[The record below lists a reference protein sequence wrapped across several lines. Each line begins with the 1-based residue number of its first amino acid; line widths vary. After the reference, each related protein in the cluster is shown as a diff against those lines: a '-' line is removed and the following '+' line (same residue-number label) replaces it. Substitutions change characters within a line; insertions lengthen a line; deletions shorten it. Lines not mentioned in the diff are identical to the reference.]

1 MASNSNS
8 NSNSNSLFQND
19 KNNNSN
25 TDIAV
30 PTPNNSSSFRNTTI
44 TNPTPSIRSPSPS
57 INSYNNSAI
66 PTTIT
71 NRSIP
76 GMSNSSINDSA
87 DSNPQSYD
95 EQISQLNNLQN
106 KKSLD
111 FKTISKHLINQED
124 SLKTQGGDITRRLYH
139 QMENISG
146 SNNNNNANN
155 NTNSNDLDDNVS
167 IGGHSTF
174 RDGPPPRL
182 RTRSASFSSYLEET
196 RRGSMASDINIPGGF
211 RREFLIN
218 KAIQRNQQ
226 PPNFLTQNF
235 MEFLSIYGHFAGEDF
250 SDEDEDD
257 DDEEEEEEE
266 EERRDGEEEYN
277 ADEVFDEESS
287 LLGNERRGGGLPFR
301 QLPKKPHSHL
311 PKKPPKG
318 TASVFK
324 TFLLLFKALVGSGVL
339 FLPRAF
345 YNGGMLF
352 SMITLSLFGL
362 LTFLCYI
369 GLIQSK
375 TILNL
380 SSFGELGY
388 KTYGKPLKYCILVSI
403 LLSQIGFVTTYIL
416 FTAENMIAFL
426 SQYVSTKGNS
436 LLLLLLGLDSSSE
449 VLPNWLNRG
458 NLILIQCILLIPLV
472 LIRNLA
478 KLSMVSLISSIF
490 IIIGLLIIF
499 WYSSINLINNGVGPN
514 ITNFNSNSWTMLI
527 GVAVTSFEGIGLIL
541 PIQSSMTQPEKFPLV
556 LSISMLIITSI
567 FVAIGTIGYFSFG
580 DKIKSIII
588 LNLPQNQF
596 AVQSILVLYS
606 IAVFLSGPLQLFPAI
621 KIGESLIFRHSKKNT
636 RRHHHHHQHH
646 HHRHHGS
653 TEEGNNTGD
662 DNGKL
667 YHQSGKY
674 NPQVKWLKNGFRAIS
689 VMFICSLAYLN
700 ADNIDKFVSF
710 NGCFACIPLVYIYP
724 PLIHLKSIQS
734 KQQNKGK
741 SKSDQIFIWLDYL
754 LIVVG
759 IATVIYSSYQILFL
773 N

>member
-1 MASNSNS
+1 MASHSNSNS
-8 NSNSNSLFQND
+8 NFLFQND

-25 TDIAV
+25 RDIAI
-30 PTPNNSSSFRNTTI
+30 PTPSNSSSFRNTN
-44 TNPTPSIRSPSPS
+44 TNPTPSIRLPSPS
-57 INSYNNSAI
+57 INSYNNNNNNSAI
-66 PTTIT
+66 PTTT
-71 NRSIP
+71 TSRSIT
-76 GMSNSSINDSA
+76 GMSNASINDSG

-95 EQISQLNNLQN
+95 EQISQLNNLNN
-106 KKSLD
+106 KKSFDL
-111 FKTISKHLINQED
+111 KTISKHLINQED

-139 QMENISG
+139 QMENITG
-146 SNNNNNANN
+146 NNNHNNNNNNNN
-155 NTNSNDLDDNVS
+155 NTDTTGNDLDDNVS
-167 IGGHSTF
+167 IGGNSTF

-218 KAIQRNQQ
+218 KAIQKNQQ

-250 SDEDEDD
+250 SDEEEEGDEG
-257 DDEEEEEEE
+257 DEEYDNGH
-266 EERRDGEEEYN
+266 DG
-277 ADEVFDEESS
+277 DEVFDEESS
-287 LLGNERRGGGLPFR
+287 LLGNERRGGGSGGGQPFR
-301 QLPKKPHSHL
+301 QLPKKPHPH
-311 PKKPPKG
+311 PQKQPPKG

-362 LTFLCYI
+362 LTFFCYI
-369 GLIQSK
+369 GLIESK
-375 TILNL
+375 TILRL

-426 SQYVSTKGNS
+426 SQYVSTKNN
-436 LLLLLLGLDSSSE
+436 LLSQE

-478 KLSMVSLISSIF
+478 KLSMVSLISSVF
-490 IIIGLLIIF
+490 IVIGLLIIF
-499 WYSSINLINNGVGPN
+499 WYSGVNLINNGVGPN

-541 PIQSSMTQPEKFPLV
+541 PIQSSMSQPEKFPLV
-556 LSISMLIITSI
+556 LSISMAIITSI
-567 FVAIGTIGYFSFG
+567 FVGIGTIGYFSFG

-588 LNLPQNQF
+588 LNLPQDQF
-596 AVQSILVLYS
+596 AVQSILILYS

-621 KIGESLIFRHSKKNT
+621 KIGESLIFRHSKKKSK
-636 RRHHHHHQHH
+636 RQQHQ
-646 HHRHHGS
+646 HGS
-653 TEEGNNTGD
+653 TDESNTNNTD
-662 DNGKL
+662 DNDGKL

-689 VMFICSLAYLN
+689 VIFICSLAYLN

-734 KQQNKGK
+734 KQQQQQQQTGR
-741 SKSDQIFIWLDYL
+741 SKSDQLFIWLDYL

-759 IATVIYSSYQILFL
+759 IATVIYSSYQIIFL

>member
-1 MASNSNS
+1 MASHS

-25 TDIAV
+25 RDIAI
-30 PTPNNSSSFRNTTI
+30 PTPSNSSSFRNTN
-44 TNPTPSIRSPSPS
+44 TNPTPSIRLPSPS
-57 INSYNNSAI
+57 INSYNNNNNNNSAI
-66 PTTIT
+66 PTTT
-71 NRSIP
+71 TSRSIT
-76 GMSNSSINDSA
+76 GMSNASINDSG

-95 EQISQLNNLQN
+95 EQISQLNNLNN
-106 KKSLD
+106 KKSFDL
-111 FKTISKHLINQED
+111 KTISKHLINQED

-139 QMENISG
+139 QMENITG
-146 SNNNNNANN
+146 NNNHNNNNNN
-155 NTNSNDLDDNVS
+155 NTDTTGNDLDDNVS
-167 IGGHSTF
+167 IGGNSTF

-218 KAIQRNQQ
+218 KAIQKNQQ

-250 SDEDEDD
+250 SDEEEEGDEG
-257 DDEEEEEEE
+257 DEEYDNGH
-266 EERRDGEEEYN
+266 DG
-277 ADEVFDEESS
+277 DEVFDEESS
-287 LLGNERRGGGLPFR
+287 LLGNERRGGGSGGGQPFR
-301 QLPKKPHSHL
+301 QLPKKPHPH
-311 PKKPPKG
+311 PQKQPPKG

-362 LTFLCYI
+362 LTFFCYI
-369 GLIQSK
+369 GLIESK
-375 TILNL
+375 TILRL

-426 SQYVSTKGNS
+426 SQYVSTKNN
-436 LLLLLLGLDSSSE
+436 LLSRE

-478 KLSMVSLISSIF
+478 KLSMVSLISSVF
-490 IIIGLLIIF
+490 IVIGLLIIF
-499 WYSSINLINNGVGPN
+499 WYSGVNLINNGVGPN

-541 PIQSSMTQPEKFPLV
+541 PIQSSMSQPEKFPLV
-556 LSISMLIITSI
+556 LSISMAIITSI
-567 FVAIGTIGYFSFG
+567 FVGIGTIGYFSFG

-588 LNLPQNQF
+588 LNLPQDQF
-596 AVQSILVLYS
+596 AVQSILILYS

-621 KIGESLIFRHSKKNT
+621 KIGESLIFRHSKKKSK
-636 RRHHHHHQHH
+636 RQQHQ
-646 HHRHHGS
+646 HGS
-653 TEEGNNTGD
+653 TDESNTNNTD
-662 DNGKL
+662 DNDGKL

-689 VMFICSLAYLN
+689 VIFICSLAYLN

-734 KQQNKGK
+734 KQQQQQQQTGR
-741 SKSDQIFIWLDYL
+741 SKSDQLFIWLDYL

-759 IATVIYSSYQILFL
+759 IATVIYSSYQIIFL

>member
-1 MASNSNS
+1 MASHSNSNS
-8 NSNSNSLFQND
+8 NFLFQND

-25 TDIAV
+25 RDIAI
-30 PTPNNSSSFRNTTI
+30 PTPSNSSSFRNTN
-44 TNPTPSIRSPSPS
+44 TNPTPSIRLPSPS
-57 INSYNNSAI
+57 INSYNNNNNNNSAI
-66 PTTIT
+66 PTTT
-71 NRSIP
+71 TSRSIT
-76 GMSNSSINDSA
+76 GMSNASINDLG

-95 EQISQLNNLQN
+95 EQISQLNNLNN
-106 KKSLD
+106 KKSFDL
-111 FKTISKHLINQED
+111 KTISKHLINQED

-139 QMENISG
+139 QMENITG
-146 SNNNNNANN
+146 NNNHNNNNNN
-155 NTNSNDLDDNVS
+155 NTDTTGNDLDDNVS
-167 IGGHSTF
+167 IGGNSTF

-218 KAIQRNQQ
+218 KAIQKNQQ

-250 SDEDEDD
+250 SDEEEEGDEG
-257 DDEEEEEEE
+257 DEEYDNGH
-266 EERRDGEEEYN
+266 DG
-277 ADEVFDEESS
+277 DEVFDEESS
-287 LLGNERRGGGLPFR
+287 LLGNERRGGGSGGGQPFR
-301 QLPKKPHSHL
+301 QLPKKPHPH
-311 PKKPPKG
+311 PQKQPPKG

-362 LTFLCYI
+362 LTFFCYI
-369 GLIQSK
+369 GLIESK
-375 TILNL
+375 TILRL

-426 SQYVSTKGNS
+426 SQYVSTKNN
-436 LLLLLLGLDSSSE
+436 LLSRE

-478 KLSMVSLISSIF
+478 KLSMVSLISSVF
-490 IIIGLLIIF
+490 IVIGLLIIF
-499 WYSSINLINNGVGPN
+499 WYSGVNLINNGVGPN

-541 PIQSSMTQPEKFPLV
+541 PIQSSMSQPEKFPLV
-556 LSISMLIITSI
+556 LSISMAIITSI
-567 FVAIGTIGYFSFG
+567 FVGIGTIGYFSFG

-588 LNLPQNQF
+588 LNLPQDQF

-621 KIGESLIFRHSKKNT
+621 KIGESLIFRHSKKKSK
-636 RRHHHHHQHH
+636 RQQHQ
-646 HHRHHGS
+646 HGS
-653 TEEGNNTGD
+653 TDESNTNNTD
-662 DNGKL
+662 DNDGKL

-689 VMFICSLAYLN
+689 VIFICSLAYLN

-759 IATVIYSSYQILFL
+759 IATVIYSSYQIIFL

>member
-1 MASNSNS
+1 MASHSNSNS
-8 NSNSNSLFQND
+8 NFLFQND

-25 TDIAV
+25 RDIAI
-30 PTPNNSSSFRNTTI
+30 PTPSNSSSFRNTN
-44 TNPTPSIRSPSPS
+44 TNPTPSIRLPSPS
-57 INSYNNSAI
+57 INSYNNNNNNNSAI
-66 PTTIT
+66 PTTT
-71 NRSIP
+71 TSRSIT
-76 GMSNSSINDSA
+76 GMSNASINDSG

-95 EQISQLNNLQN
+95 EQISQLNNLNN
-106 KKSLD
+106 KKSFDL
-111 FKTISKHLINQED
+111 KTISKHLINQED

-139 QMENISG
+139 QMENITG
-146 SNNNNNANN
+146 NNNHNNNNNNNN
-155 NTNSNDLDDNVS
+155 NTDTTGNDLDDNVS
-167 IGGHSTF
+167 IGGNGTF

-218 KAIQRNQQ
+218 KAIQKNQQ

-250 SDEDEDD
+250 SDEEEEGDEG
-257 DDEEEEEEE
+257 DEEYDNGH
-266 EERRDGEEEYN
+266 DG
-277 ADEVFDEESS
+277 DEVFDEESS
-287 LLGNERRGGGLPFR
+287 LLGNERRGGGSGGGQPFR
-301 QLPKKPHSHL
+301 QLPKKPHPH
-311 PKKPPKG
+311 PQKQPPKG

-362 LTFLCYI
+362 LTFFCYI
-369 GLIQSK
+369 GLIESK
-375 TILNL
+375 TILRL

-426 SQYVSTKGNS
+426 SQYVSTKNN
-436 LLLLLLGLDSSSE
+436 LLSRE

-478 KLSMVSLISSIF
+478 KLSMVSLISSVF
-490 IIIGLLIIF
+490 IVIGLLIIF
-499 WYSSINLINNGVGPN
+499 WYSGVNLINNGVGPN

-541 PIQSSMTQPEKFPLV
+541 PIQSSMSQPEKFPLV
-556 LSISMLIITSI
+556 LSISMAIITSI
-567 FVAIGTIGYFSFG
+567 FVGIGTIGYFSFG

-588 LNLPQNQF
+588 LNLPQDQF

-621 KIGESLIFRHSKKNT
+621 KIGESLIFRHSKKKSK
-636 RRHHHHHQHH
+636 RQQHQ
-646 HHRHHGS
+646 HGS
-653 TEEGNNTGD
+653 TDESNTNNTD
-662 DNGKL
+662 DNDGKL

-689 VMFICSLAYLN
+689 VIFICSLAYLN

-734 KQQNKGK
+734 KQQQQQQQQQTGR
-741 SKSDQIFIWLDYL
+741 SKSDQLFIWLDYL

-759 IATVIYSSYQILFL
+759 IATVIYSSYQIIFL

>member
-1 MASNSNS
+1 MASHSNSNS
-8 NSNSNSLFQND
+8 NFLFQND

-25 TDIAV
+25 RDIAI
-30 PTPNNSSSFRNTTI
+30 PTPSNSSSFRNTN
-44 TNPTPSIRSPSPS
+44 TNPTPSIRLPSPS
-57 INSYNNSAI
+57 INSYNNNNNNNNNSAI
-66 PTTIT
+66 PTTT
-71 NRSIP
+71 TSRSIT
-76 GMSNSSINDSA
+76 GMSNASINDSG

-95 EQISQLNNLQN
+95 EQISQLNNLNN
-106 KKSLD
+106 KKSFDL
-111 FKTISKHLINQED
+111 KTISKHLINQED

-139 QMENISG
+139 QMENITG
-146 SNNNNNANN
+146 NNNHNNNNN
-155 NTNSNDLDDNVS
+155 NTDTTGNDLDDNVS
-167 IGGHSTF
+167 IGGNSTF

-218 KAIQRNQQ
+218 KAIQKNQQ

-250 SDEDEDD
+250 SDEEEEGDEG
-257 DDEEEEEEE
+257 DEEYDNGH
-266 EERRDGEEEYN
+266 DG
-277 ADEVFDEESS
+277 DEVFDEESS
-287 LLGNERRGGGLPFR
+287 LLGNERRGGGSGGGQPFR
-301 QLPKKPHSHL
+301 QLPKKPHPH
-311 PKKPPKG
+311 PQKQPPKG

-362 LTFLCYI
+362 LTFFCYI
-369 GLIQSK
+369 GLIESK
-375 TILNL
+375 TILRL

-426 SQYVSTKGNS
+426 SQYVSTKNN
-436 LLLLLLGLDSSSE
+436 LLSRE

-478 KLSMVSLISSIF
+478 KLSMVSLISSVF
-490 IIIGLLIIF
+490 IVIGLLIIF
-499 WYSSINLINNGVGPN
+499 WYSGVNLINNGVGPN

-541 PIQSSMTQPEKFPLV
+541 PIQSSMSQPEKFPLV
-556 LSISMLIITSI
+556 LSISMAIITSI
-567 FVAIGTIGYFSFG
+567 FVGIGTIGYFSFG

-588 LNLPQNQF
+588 LNLPQDQF

-621 KIGESLIFRHSKKNT
+621 KIGESLIFRHSKKKSK
-636 RRHHHHHQHH
+636 RQQHQ
-646 HHRHHGS
+646 HGS
-653 TEEGNNTGD
+653 TDESNTNNTD
-662 DNGKL
+662 DNDGKL

-689 VMFICSLAYLN
+689 VIFICSLAYLN

-734 KQQNKGK
+734 KQQQQQQQQTGR
-741 SKSDQIFIWLDYL
+741 SKSDQLFIWLDYL

-759 IATVIYSSYQILFL
+759 IATVIYSSYQIIFL

>member
-1 MASNSNS
+1 MASHSNSNS
-8 NSNSNSLFQND
+8 NFLFQND

-25 TDIAV
+25 RDIAI
-30 PTPNNSSSFRNTTI
+30 PTPSNSSSFRNTN
-44 TNPTPSIRSPSPS
+44 TNPTPSIRLPSPS
-57 INSYNNSAI
+57 INSYNNNNNNNSAI
-66 PTTIT
+66 PTTT
-71 NRSIP
+71 TSRSIT
-76 GMSNSSINDSA
+76 GMSNASINDSG

-95 EQISQLNNLQN
+95 EQISQLNNLNN
-106 KKSLD
+106 KKSFDL
-111 FKTISKHLINQED
+111 KTISKHLINQED

-139 QMENISG
+139 QMENITG
-146 SNNNNNANN
+146 NNNHNNNNNNN
-155 NTNSNDLDDNVS
+155 NTDTTGNDLDDNVS
-167 IGGHSTF
+167 IGGNSTF

-218 KAIQRNQQ
+218 KAIQKNQQ

-250 SDEDEDD
+250 SDEEEEGDEG
-257 DDEEEEEEE
+257 DEEYDNGH
-266 EERRDGEEEYN
+266 DG
-277 ADEVFDEESS
+277 DEVFDEESS
-287 LLGNERRGGGLPFR
+287 LLGNERRGGGSGGGQPFR
-301 QLPKKPHSHL
+301 QLPKKPHPH
-311 PKKPPKG
+311 PQKQPPKG

-362 LTFLCYI
+362 LTFFCYI
-369 GLIQSK
+369 GLIESK
-375 TILNL
+375 TILRL

-426 SQYVSTKGNS
+426 SQYVSTKNN
-436 LLLLLLGLDSSSE
+436 LLSQE

-478 KLSMVSLISSIF
+478 KLSMVSLISSVF
-490 IIIGLLIIF
+490 IVIGLLIIF
-499 WYSSINLINNGVGPN
+499 WYSGVNLINNGVGPN

-541 PIQSSMTQPEKFPLV
+541 PIQSSMSQPEKFPLV
-556 LSISMLIITSI
+556 LSISMAIITSI
-567 FVAIGTIGYFSFG
+567 FVGIGTIGYFSFG

-588 LNLPQNQF
+588 LNLPQDQF

-621 KIGESLIFRHSKKNT
+621 KIGESLIFRHSKKKSK
-636 RRHHHHHQHH
+636 RQQHQ
-646 HHRHHGS
+646 HGS
-653 TEEGNNTGD
+653 TDESNTNNTD
-662 DNGKL
+662 DNDGKL

-689 VMFICSLAYLN
+689 VIFICSLAYLN

-734 KQQNKGK
+734 KQQQQQQQQTGR
-741 SKSDQIFIWLDYL
+741 SKSDQLFIWLDYL

-759 IATVIYSSYQILFL
+759 IATVIYSSYQIIFL

>member
-1 MASNSNS
+1 MASHSNSNS
-8 NSNSNSLFQND
+8 NFLFQND

-25 TDIAV
+25 RDIAI
-30 PTPNNSSSFRNTTI
+30 PTPSNSSSFRNTN

-57 INSYNNSAI
+57 INSYNNNNNNNNSAI
-66 PTTIT
+66 PTTT
-71 NRSIP
+71 TSRSIT
-76 GMSNSSINDSA
+76 GMSNASINDSG

-95 EQISQLNNLQN
+95 EQISQLNNLNN
-106 KKSLD
+106 KKSFDL
-111 FKTISKHLINQED
+111 KTISKHLINQED

-139 QMENISG
+139 QMENITG
-146 SNNNNNANN
+146 NNNHNNNNNNNN
-155 NTNSNDLDDNVS
+155 NTDTTGNDLDDNVS
-167 IGGHSTF
+167 IGGNGTF

-218 KAIQRNQQ
+218 KAIQKNQQ

-250 SDEDEDD
+250 SDEEEEGDEG
-257 DDEEEEEEE
+257 DEEYDNGH
-266 EERRDGEEEYN
+266 DG
-277 ADEVFDEESS
+277 DEVFDEESS
-287 LLGNERRGGGLPFR
+287 LLGNERRGGGSGGGQPFR
-301 QLPKKPHSHL
+301 QLPKKPHPH
-311 PKKPPKG
+311 PQKQPPKG

-362 LTFLCYI
+362 LTFFCYI
-369 GLIQSK
+369 GLIESK
-375 TILNL
+375 TILRL

-426 SQYVSTKGNS
+426 SQYVSTKNN
-436 LLLLLLGLDSSSE
+436 LLSRE

-478 KLSMVSLISSIF
+478 KLSMVSLISSVF
-490 IIIGLLIIF
+490 IVIGLLIIF
-499 WYSSINLINNGVGPN
+499 WYSGVNLINNGVGPN

-541 PIQSSMTQPEKFPLV
+541 PIQSSMSQPEKFPLV
-556 LSISMLIITSI
+556 LSISMAIITSI
-567 FVAIGTIGYFSFG
+567 FVGIGTIGYFSFG

-588 LNLPQNQF
+588 LNLPQDQF

-621 KIGESLIFRHSKKNT
+621 KIGESLIFRHSKKKSK
-636 RRHHHHHQHH
+636 RQQHQ
-646 HHRHHGS
+646 HGS
-653 TEEGNNTGD
+653 TDESNTNNTD
-662 DNGKL
+662 DNDGKL

-689 VMFICSLAYLN
+689 VIFICSLAYLN

-734 KQQNKGK
+734 KQQQQQQQQTGR
-741 SKSDQIFIWLDYL
+741 SKSDQLFIWLDYL

-759 IATVIYSSYQILFL
+759 IATVIYSSYQIIFL

>member
-1 MASNSNS
+1 MASHS

-25 TDIAV
+25 RDIAI
-30 PTPNNSSSFRNTTI
+30 PTPSNSSSFRNTN
-44 TNPTPSIRSPSPS
+44 TNPTPSIRLPSPS
-57 INSYNNSAI
+57 INSYNNNNNNNSAI
-66 PTTIT
+66 PTTT
-71 NRSIP
+71 TSRSIT
-76 GMSNSSINDSA
+76 GMSNASINDSG

-95 EQISQLNNLQN
+95 EQISQLNNLNN
-106 KKSLD
+106 KKSFDL
-111 FKTISKHLINQED
+111 KTISKHLINQED

-139 QMENISG
+139 QMENITG
-146 SNNNNNANN
+146 NNNHNNNNNN
-155 NTNSNDLDDNVS
+155 NTDTTGNDLDDNVS
-167 IGGHSTF
+167 IGGNSTF

-218 KAIQRNQQ
+218 KAIQKNQQ

-250 SDEDEDD
+250 SDEEEEGDEG
-257 DDEEEEEEE
+257 DEEYDNGH
-266 EERRDGEEEYN
+266 DG
-277 ADEVFDEESS
+277 DEVFDEESS
-287 LLGNERRGGGLPFR
+287 LLGNERRGGGSGGGQPFR
-301 QLPKKPHSHL
+301 QLPKKPHPH
-311 PKKPPKG
+311 PQKQPPKG

-362 LTFLCYI
+362 LTFFCYI
-369 GLIQSK
+369 GLIESK
-375 TILNL
+375 TILRL

-426 SQYVSTKGNS
+426 SQYVSTKNN
-436 LLLLLLGLDSSSE
+436 LLSRE

-478 KLSMVSLISSIF
+478 KLSMVSLISSVF
-490 IIIGLLIIF
+490 IVIGLLIIF
-499 WYSSINLINNGVGPN
+499 WYSGVNLINNGVGPN

-541 PIQSSMTQPEKFPLV
+541 PIQSSMSQPEKFPLV
-556 LSISMLIITSI
+556 LSISMAIITSI
-567 FVAIGTIGYFSFG
+567 FVGIGTIGYFSFG

-588 LNLPQNQF
+588 LNLPQDQF

-621 KIGESLIFRHSKKNT
+621 KIGESLIFRHSKKKSK
-636 RRHHHHHQHH
+636 RQQHQ
-646 HHRHHGS
+646 HGS
-653 TEEGNNTGD
+653 TDESNTNNTD
-662 DNGKL
+662 DNDGKL

-689 VMFICSLAYLN
+689 VIFICSLAYLN

-734 KQQNKGK
+734 KQQQQQQQQTGR
-741 SKSDQIFIWLDYL
+741 SKSDQLFIWLDYL

-759 IATVIYSSYQILFL
+759 IATVIYSSYQIIFL

>member
-1 MASNSNS
+1 MASHS

-25 TDIAV
+25 RDIAI
-30 PTPNNSSSFRNTTI
+30 PTPSNSSSFRNTN
-44 TNPTPSIRSPSPS
+44 TNPTPSIRLPSPS
-57 INSYNNSAI
+57 INSYNNNNNNNSAI
-66 PTTIT
+66 PTTT
-71 NRSIP
+71 TSRSIT
-76 GMSNSSINDSA
+76 GMSNASINDSG

-95 EQISQLNNLQN
+95 EQISQLNNLNN
-106 KKSLD
+106 KKSFDL
-111 FKTISKHLINQED
+111 KTISKHLINQED

-139 QMENISG
+139 QMENITG
-146 SNNNNNANN
+146 NNNHNNNNNN
-155 NTNSNDLDDNVS
+155 NTDTTGNDLDDNVS
-167 IGGHSTF
+167 IGGNSTF

-218 KAIQRNQQ
+218 KAIQKNQQ

-250 SDEDEDD
+250 SDEEEEGDEG
-257 DDEEEEEEE
+257 DEEYDNGH
-266 EERRDGEEEYN
+266 DG
-277 ADEVFDEESS
+277 DEVFDEESS
-287 LLGNERRGGGLPFR
+287 LLGNERRGGGSGGGQPFR
-301 QLPKKPHSHL
+301 QLPKKPHPH
-311 PKKPPKG
+311 PQKQPPKG

-362 LTFLCYI
+362 LTFFCYI
-369 GLIQSK
+369 GLIESK
-375 TILNL
+375 TILRL

-416 FTAENMIAFL
+416 FTAENMITFL
-426 SQYVSTKGNS
+426 SQYVSTKNN
-436 LLLLLLGLDSSSE
+436 LLSRE

-478 KLSMVSLISSIF
+478 KLSMVSLISSVF
-490 IIIGLLIIF
+490 IVIGLLIIF
-499 WYSSINLINNGVGPN
+499 WYSGVNLINNGVGPN

-541 PIQSSMTQPEKFPLV
+541 PIQSSMSQPEKFPLV
-556 LSISMLIITSI
+556 LSISMAIITSI
-567 FVAIGTIGYFSFG
+567 FVGIGTIGYFSFG

-588 LNLPQNQF
+588 LNLPQDQF

-621 KIGESLIFRHSKKNT
+621 KIGESLIFRHSKKKSK
-636 RRHHHHHQHH
+636 RQQHQ
-646 HHRHHGS
+646 HGS
-653 TEEGNNTGD
+653 TDESNTNNTD
-662 DNGKL
+662 DNDGKL

-689 VMFICSLAYLN
+689 VIFICSLAYLN

-734 KQQNKGK
+734 KQQQQQQQQTGR
-741 SKSDQIFIWLDYL
+741 SKSDQLFIWLDYL

-759 IATVIYSSYQILFL
+759 IATVIYSSYQIIFL